1 MGLNGAE
8 HFVWSCIQQGDI
20 SWFPRMTS
28 STLQSSEE
36 GAGGGDS
43 SLLAEMAARMAR
55 LEASLA
61 ELSSKLN

>member
-36 GAGGGDS
+36 GAGGED
-43 SLLAEMAARMAR
+43 SLLAARVTR

-61 ELSSKLN
+61 ELSSKFN